1 MSNIK
6 EFVGNGKEVTLFDLQ
21 CAMPSKKNVVTQE
34 IVDIINKVQEEP
46 EFQGETLLQT
56 MVTYQNVLQNAK
68 VGIKEYISAIRFCA
82 YLISMDD
89 NYTEAYKRT
98 FFDRKFVKD
107 RVNLDTNDPRY
118 GELTSAASRYRR
130 SKLVVDVLT
139 LSQVPLVLLYGGLRH
154 KAIGVLANTMMTAKY
169 DRDKISA
176 AEKLLQHTA
185 DMSTTKIDLDIRV
198 KESSAVQNLTEQLAQ
213 IASTQK
219 TLLEAGATTLGRFGA
234 LKPVDEDA
242 IDVDIE
248 ESR

>member
-21 CAMPSKKNVVTQE
+21 CAMPAKKNVVTQE

-107 RVNLDTNDPRY
+107 RVNLDTSDPRY

-139 LSQVPLVLLYGGLRH
+139 LSQVPLHILFAGARHQAVEVLTR
-154 KAIGVLANTMMTAKY
+154 VMMTAKY
-169 DRDKISA
+169 DRDKIA
-176 AEKLLQHTA
+176 AADKVLQHTA
-185 DMSTTKIDLDIRV
+185 SLATKIDLDINV
-198 KESSAVQNLTEQLAQ
+198 KESSAVQSLSEQLARV
-213 IASTQK
+213 AATQK
-219 TLLEAGATTLGRFGA
+219 ILLETGTSDLHSFGS
-234 LKPVDEDA
+234 LRPTDED
-242 IDVDIE
+242 IINVE
-248 ESR
+248 VEK